1 MDYRGILRLPSV
13 PVLPTL
19 LFNIQHYSEQCM
31 HRHMHSKA
39 FHHDWYHQLKFEL
52 LWNITPKSR
61 SPVSS
66 RNFRCQRLQNLKH
79 PHRSDANDCRILSI
93 RIADRNSSSV
103 TLPTSRIP
111 CTSITH
117 TVQREKNLYNSCI
130 LSTEF
135 DRPPNLVRDK
145 GIYSARAGSIYRSV
159 GPA

>member
-1 MDYRGILRLPSV
+1 MYQYCPHYSSTFSTTPNNVCIGICIVKLFTTTGTTNSNLNCCGILHPRV
-13 PVLPTL
+13 AHQFL
-19 LFNIQHYSEQCM
+19 LE
-31 HRHMHSKA
+31 
-39 FHHDWYHQLKFEL
+39 
-52 LWNITPKSR
+52 T
-61 SPVSS
+61 
-66 RNFRCQRLQNLKH
+66 
-79 PHRSDANDCRILSI
+79 SDANDCRILSI